1 MSLRVRLMLISTVV
15 LTVVIV
21 IFGTGVYVLLER
33 NLRSRIDS
41 GLVQRA
47 DEVGRA
53 MRFSPD
59 KAAINTFGF
68 SKPNTYIQIVDK
80 DGDVVAR
87 SEALG
92 PVEFAVSDAIKA
104 VGHGDR
110 EPFTQ
115 DLEVGGVAFRVYAK
129 PLVDQL
135 NQPVG
140 TVLVAALLDD
150 LETTLKNARGIL
162 LLAGLAGI
170 ALAAGLSW
178 RSARTALR
186 PVEEIAATAQQIG
199 MTGDLSR
206 RVQAG
211 GSDELGKLAEAFNT
225 MLLRL
230 ESAQNALSRSLETQ
244 RRFVDDAS
252 HELRTPLTIMRG
264 NLEVVAR
271 NPSLSAGERAA
282 ALRDSIEEAERM
294 TRLVDDLLA
303 LARVDAGMTLPD
315 EEVALAPLVR
325 AVADET
331 VAAAGE
337 RVVSVTIGSPDA
349 RVRGFES
356 LLRRLLENLADNAVK
371 YTAERGTISIS
382 LVDEGDDVVVTFADD
397 GVGMTPDEVAHAFD
411 RFWRSDRSRER
422 PGSGLG
428 LAIAKT
434 VAEAHG
440 GTIEVVSEP
449 DAGTTFTVRIPRSSG
464 GETDEP
470 ATTPPPARSVGA
482 TIGGEP

>member
-1 MSLRVRLMLISTVV
+1 MSLRVRLTLISTVV
-15 LTVVIV
+15 LAVVIA
-21 IFGTGVYVLLER
+21 IFGAGVYLLLER
-33 NLRSRIDS
+33 NLRSRIDT

-59 KAAINTFGF
+59 RAAINTFGF

-80 DGDVVAR
+80 EGDIVAR
-87 SEALG
+87 SDALG
-92 PVEFAVSDAIKA
+92 PVRLDVSEDVLEVAR
-104 VGHGDR
+104 GRHD
-110 EPFTQ
+110 PFTR
-115 DLEVGGVAFRVYAK
+115 DVEAGGVAFRVYAK

-135 NQPVG
+135 GQPVG

-162 LLAGLAGI
+162 LLAGVAGI

-186 PVEEIAATAQQIG
+186 PVEDIAATAQQIG
-199 MTGDLSR
+199 VTGDLSR
-206 RVQAG
+206 RVPAG
-211 GSDELGKLAEAFNT
+211 GEDELGKLAEAFNT
-225 MLLRL
+225 MLVRL
-230 ESAQNALSRSLETQ
+230 EGAQDALSRSLETQ

-264 NLEVVAR
+264 NLELVAR
-271 NPSLSAGERAA
+271 NPRMPAADRAA

-303 LARVDAGMTLPD
+303 LARVDAGTSLSA
-315 EEVALAPLVR
+315 EEVALGPLVR
-325 AVADET
+325 AVAEEIT
-331 VAAAGE
+331 AVAGE
-337 RVVSVTIGSPDA
+337 RVVSVTIGSPEA
-349 RVRGFES
+349 KVRGFET

-371 YTAERGTISIS
+371 YTAERGAISIS
-382 LVDEGDDVVVTFADD
+382 LVDEGNDAVVTVADD
-397 GVGMTPDEVAHAFD
+397 GVGMTSDEVAHAFD

-440 GTIEVVSEP
+440 GRIEVTSEP

-464 GETDEP
+464 GESAEP
-470 ATTPPPARSVGA
+470 VTAPSAESSVGA
-482 TIGGEP
+482 TIAGQS

>member
-1 MSLRVRLMLISTVV
+1 MSLRVRLTLISTVV
-15 LTVVIV
+15 LTVVIA
-21 IFGTGVYVLLER
+21 IFGAGVYVLLER

-41 GLVQRA
+41 GLVERA
-47 DEVGRA
+47 AEVGRA
-53 MRFSPD
+53 MRLSPGR
-59 KAAINTFGF
+59 AHINTFGF
-68 SKPNTYIQIVDK
+68 GKPNTYIQIVGT
-80 DGDVVAR
+80 DGTIAAR
-87 SEALG
+87 SDALG
-92 PVEFAVSDAIKA
+92 EVVLPVNDAVIEVAQ
-104 VGHGDR
+104 GER
-110 EPFTQ
+110 EPFTR
-115 DLEVGGVAFRVYAK
+115 DVEAGGVTLRVYAK
-129 PLVDQL
+129 PLVDQVGE
-135 NQPVG
+135 PVG
-140 TVLVAALLDD
+140 TVLVAARLDD
-150 LETTLKNARGIL
+150 LETTLKNARGII
-162 LLAGLAGI
+162 LLAGFAGI
-170 ALAAGLSW
+170 ALAAALSW

-206 RVQAG
+206 RVPAG

-225 MLLRL
+225 MLVRL
-230 ESAQNALSRSLETQ
+230 EGAHSALSRSLETQ
-244 RRFVDDAS
+244 RRFADDAS

-264 NLEVVAR
+264 NLELVAR
-271 NPSLSAGERAA
+271 NSDMPDAERAA

-294 TRLVDDLLA
+294 TRLVEDLLS

-325 AVADET
+325 AVAEEIT
-331 VAAAGE
+331 AIAGE

-349 RVRGFES
+349 KVRGFES

-371 YTAERGTISIS
+371 YTAERGTISLS
-382 LVDEGDDVVVTFADD
+382 LVDEGDDAVITVADD

-440 GTIEVVSEP
+440 GTIQVASEP

-464 GETDEP
+464 RESADP
-470 ATTPPPARSVGA
+470 VTTPSPDASVGA
-482 TIGGEP
+482 TIGGE

>member
-115 DLEVGGVAFRVYAK
+115 DVEVGGVAFRVYAK

-206 RVQAG
+206 RVPAG

-230 ESAQNALSRSLETQ
+230 ESAQNALSRSLEIQ

-271 NPSLSAGERAA
+271 NPSLSGDERAA

-464 GETDEP
+464 GDPAEPVITPSTD
-470 ATTPPPARSVGA
+470 TSVGA